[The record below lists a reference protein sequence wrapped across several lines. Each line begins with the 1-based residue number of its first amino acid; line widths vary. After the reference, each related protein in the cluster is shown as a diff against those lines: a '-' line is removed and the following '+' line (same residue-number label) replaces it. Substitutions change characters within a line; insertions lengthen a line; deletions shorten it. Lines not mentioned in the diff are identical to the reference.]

1 MADKVTNADTLLER
15 LRIAGARL
23 RILSTDAG
31 DGEQVTLERVSLVEP
46 LGPLDA
52 YTDVH
57 VGAYK
62 ALVKRGVLA
71 YGADSSWPLEHGKM
85 RIEQFATLKPEPEV
99 AHDPAALL
107 IDGIAIAAIPVG
119 VDDSVEEDDEGMVI
133 ISVIVKG
140 ISTPIVRFPI
150 DGHVRGVFSPDDIR
164 AAIAREH
171 GGSAALTREP
181 VKSRAKRSKKEPRV
195 VIATEHG
202 ADIGTMEPG
211 EEVIAVFPGKVTQVT
226 AVLGDGEPYQIVTRG
241 PGSDAAEKAEEAFG
255 TGSSMEGGPACLAGL
270 LP

>member
-1 MADKVTNADTLLER
+1 MTDKVTNADTLLER
-15 LRIAGARL
+15 LRIAGARI
-23 RILSTDAG
+23 RTLSTLHRDE
-31 DGEQVTLERVSLVEP
+31 GEQLDRVSLIEP

-57 VGAYK
+57 VGAFK
-62 ALVKRGVLA
+62 ALLKRGALA
-71 YGADSSWPLEHGKM
+71 FGPISETPLGHGDL

-119 VDDSVEEDDEGMVI
+119 ADDDSVEEGDEGMVI

-140 ISTPIVRFPI
+140 VSTPIVRFPI
-150 DGHVRGVFSPDDIR
+150 GGHVRGLFSPDDIR
-164 AAIAREH
+164 AAIARER

-195 VIATEHG
+195 VIATEEG

-211 EEVIAVFPGKVTQVT
+211 ETVIAVFPGPTLDAKGSEAIAGKAAAMT
-226 AVLGDGEPYQIVTRG
+226 AD
-241 PGSDAAEKAEEAFG
+241 DAFG
-255 TGSSMEGGPACLAGL
+255 GF